1 MSSTSKSNP
10 EQSAEPPAKKRP
22 RITSDEPDS
31 SQSDG
36 GDHKVIHP
44 SGGDDGKQSNVST
57 AKEDHSKGEQVKHP
71 AKADNDDVIGN
82 DAAASEGI
90 IREGKKS
97 ILKWKE
103 TTIDDQS
110 EDSDDCDYVDRYS
123 DDEEMTNSHP
133 SDDLR

>member
-22 RITSDEPDS
+22 RITSDEHDS
-31 SQSDG
+31 LQSDG

-44 SGGDDGKQSNVST
+44 SGGYDGNQSNVST
-57 AKEDHSKGEQVKHP
+57 AKEDHSKGEKVEHP
-71 AKADNDDVIGN
+71 AKADNDVIGN

-90 IREGKKS
+90 VREGKKS
-97 ILKWKE
+97 ILLWKD
-103 TTIDDQS
+103 TTINDRS
-110 EDSDDCDYVDRYS
+110 EDSDDCYYEDSDS
-123 DDEEMTNSHP
+123 DDEERMNSHP